1 MSYPVDSPLD
11 GKRILVIE
19 DREENRRLLRAILRI
34 EGATMLEAER
44 SKEGIEKAES
54 ELPDLILMDFQMP
67 DMDGI
72 EATRRLRQN
81 PKTNAIP
88 IIFVTASAGDETR
101 REALEAGS
109 DGFLTKPF
117 DPTRLV
123 TQIAEILSLRGTP
136 NRSSI
141 NHSSMN

>member
-1 MSYPVDSPLD
+1 MSYSDESALE

-44 SKEGIEKAES
+44 SKEGIEKAEA

-67 DMDGI
+67 DMDGVA
-72 EATRRLRQN
+72 ATRVLRQN
-81 PKTNAIP
+81 PKTSTIP

-101 REALEAGS
+101 REAIEAGT

-117 DPTRLV
+117 DPMRLV
-123 TQIAEILSLRGTP
+123 AQISEILRLRAAFNGDAV
-136 NRSSI
+136 N
-141 NHSSMN
+141 